1 MNWLNNIKIGKRMML
16 GFGVVVLLMVAII
29 MLGISALSKSHHSLE
44 RIVKVNNARMVL
56 ANHAN
61 DEVSEIAINLRNLLL
76 EKDVAKR
83 PEYVERMKKSRE
95 IYDADLKKITEMIP
109 KDETKGQSLLNNCTA
124 AIEAV
129 RPKNNRVVELA
140 LAGYDAEAIAFLNA
154 EARPALRT
162 LQNVFDELVE
172 YTVERARMRYEQA
185 EKGYN
190 TARLLILAIGG
201 AAVALAII
209 IALFITRS
217 ITGPLAEGVHV
228 AGRVADGDL
237 TVKVEVKSSDETGQL
252 MAAMKTMTDNLRDL
266 VGQTVDISA
275 GIASAAD
282 QLHSTS
288 EQIATGA
295 EEVANQTN
303 TVATAGEEMAA
314 TSMDIAR
321 NCHHAADASK
331 QTTESATAGA
341 AIVNDTI
348 KGMGVIALRVTTSAK
363 TVGALGA
370 RSEQI
375 GAIIGTIED
384 IADQTNLLALNA
396 AIEAARAGEQGRGFA
411 VVADEVRALAERTT
425 KATREID
432 EMIKAIQKETG
443 EAVQAME
450 EGVHEVEKETESAQ
464 KSGQALNE
472 ILERINE
479 VTMQV
484 NQIATAAEEQ
494 TATTGE
500 ISHNMIQITEVV
512 HQTARGAEET
522 ATAAAQLA
530 GQATQLQQLVGRF
543 RL

>member
-1 MNWLNNIKIGKRMML
+1 MNWLNNVKIGKRMML
-16 GFGVVVLLMVAII
+16 GFGIVVLLMVVVIT
-29 MLGISALSKSHHSLE
+29 LGVFSLKNADE
-44 RIVKVNNARMVL
+44 DLKQIVKVNNVRML
-56 ANHAN
+56 HTNRASS
-61 DEVSEIAINLRNLLL
+61 EVKEVVICLRDLLL
-76 EKDVAKR
+76 ENVVAKR
-83 PEYVERMKKSRE
+83 PEYVDRMKKSRE
-95 IYDADLKKITEMIP
+95 IYDTDLKKVIEMTP
-109 KDETKGQSLLNNCTA
+109 KDDPKGQALLDKCKA

-129 RPKNNRVVELA
+129 RPKNNRVIELA
-140 LAGYDAEAIAFLNA
+140 LAGNNAEAVAFMNA
-154 EARPALRT
+154 EARPTLRAL
-162 LQNVFDELVE
+162 QDVFDELVE
-172 YTVERARMRYEQA
+172 YNIERSAKRYEQA
-185 EKGYN
+185 SKAGQ
-190 TARLLILAIGG
+190 TARLVMLGIGG
-201 AAVALAII
+201 VAVALAVI

-217 ITGPLAEGVHV
+217 ITGPLAGGVEV
-228 AGRVADGDL
+228 ASRIADGDL
-237 TVKVEVKSSDETGQL
+237 TVKVEVNSSDETGQL
-252 MAAMKTMTDNLRDL
+252 MAAMQAMVANLRQL
-266 VGQTVDISA
+266 VGQTVEISA

-288 EQIATGA
+288 EQMSIGA

-314 TSMDIAR
+314 TSTDIAR
-321 NCHHAADASK
+321 NCHHAADASTH
-331 QTTESATAGA
+331 TTESATAGA

-348 KGMGVIALRVTTSAK
+348 KGMGLIAQRVTASAK

-370 RSEQI
+370 RSDQI

-432 EMIKAIQKETG
+432 VMIKAIQKETG
-443 EAVQAME
+443 EAVTAME
-450 EGVHEVEKETESAQ
+450 EGVHDVERETESAQ

-472 ILERINE
+472 ILERVSE

-494 TATTGE
+494 TATTAE
-500 ISHNMIQITEVV
+500 ISHNMIQITEVI

-522 ATAAAQLA
+522 AAAASQLA
-530 GQATQLQQLVGRF
+530 GQAQQLQQLVAKF

>member
-1 MNWLNNIKIGKRMML
+1 MNWLCNVKIGKRMML
-16 GFGVVVLLMVAII
+16 GFGILVVLMVVII
-29 MLGISALSKSHHSLE
+29 AQAVSGLKVCHKHLE
-44 RIVKVNNARMVL
+44 RIVKVNSSRMVL
-56 ANHAN
+56 ANQAYADVN
-61 DEVSEIAINLRNLLL
+61 EVSINLRNMLL
-76 EKDVAKR
+76 ESNTAKR
-83 PEYVERMKKSRE
+83 SEYVERMKKSRE
-95 IYDADLKKITEMIP
+95 SYDTAFKKIAELTP
-109 KDETKGQSLLNNCTA
+109 VDDAKGQALISKAKTA
-124 AIEAV
+124 VEAA
-129 RPKNNRVVELA
+129 RPKNNQTAELA
-140 LAGYDAEAIAFLNA
+140 LAGKDSEALTFMNN
-154 EARPALRT
+154 EARPAVREWLKA
-162 LQNVFDELVE
+162 LEELVE
-172 YTVERARMRYEQA
+172 YNVERSTIRYEQA
-185 EKGYN
+185 GKDN
-190 TARLLILAIGG
+190 QTSQMLMLAIGG
-201 AAVALAII
+201 GALVLALVIAVL
-209 IALFITRS
+209 ITRS
-217 ITGPLAEGVHV
+217 IIGPLAAGVEV
-228 AGRVADGDL
+228 ANRIADGDL
-237 TVKVEVKSSDETGQL
+237 TVAVMVDSRDETGQL
-252 MAAMKTMTDNLRDL
+252 LTAMKKMVENLRHL

-275 GIASAAD
+275 GIASASD
-282 QLHSTS
+282 QLHATS

-314 TSMDIAR
+314 TSTDIAR
-321 NCHHAADASK
+321 NCHHAADASR
-331 QTTESATAGA
+331 QTTESATSGA
-341 AIVNDTI
+341 VIVNQTI
-348 KGMGVIALRVTTSAK
+348 KGMGVIALRVTESAK

-425 KATREID
+425 RATREID

-443 EAVQAME
+443 EAVKAME
-450 EGVHEVEKETESAQ
+450 EGVHEVERETESAQ
-464 KSGQALNE
+464 KSGQALTE
-472 ILERINE
+472 ILDNINE

-494 TATTGE
+494 TATTAE